1 MAELK
6 KAKAVSFVGCK
17 VTYLPDKFAQT
28 TEEMLVLEYDDVAT
42 VNVIKRPGK
51 PVQLCDVVRLLK
63 DKPSAHVEKW
73 APDDPLFLEY
83 TEETANE
90 KKSRKAAVE
99 AVEKIKRGAEPQEE
113 IEDVGPSPRR
123 RRSTRPAVGL
133 SCGICM
139 EEDCA
144 FVALK
149 PCGHAPFCNG
159 CAATLMNS
167 ANCPMCRNDI
177 TGTQRIFFA

>member
-123 RRSTRPAVGL
+123 RRSTRPAVEL
-133 SCGICM
+133 SCRICM

-149 PCGHAPFCNG
+149 PSSPVGTHRSATAAP
-159 CAATLMNS
+159 L
-167 ANCPMCRNDI
+167 R
-177 TGTQRIFFA
+177 